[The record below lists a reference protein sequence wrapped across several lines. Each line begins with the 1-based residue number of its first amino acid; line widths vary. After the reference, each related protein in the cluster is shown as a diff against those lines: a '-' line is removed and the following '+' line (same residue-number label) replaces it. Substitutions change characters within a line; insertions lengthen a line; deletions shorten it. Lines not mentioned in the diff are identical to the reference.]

1 MIQQMIH
8 LGNVIVSLHY
18 TTHLKDFGKRHET
31 LKRLAKKQRNLT
43 FLGSNKFILDLQKS
57 MFWNLGKSNKSLVE
71 QKFALAKDE
80 HGGKEMPFRPQEWVH
95 IRGCG
100 GKRQQFCQCLDF

>member
-1 MIQQMIH
+1 M
-8 LGNVIVSLHY
+8 
-18 TTHLKDFGKRHET
+18 ET
-31 LKRLAKKQRNLT
+31 DGSVTLP
-43 FLGSNKFILDLQKS
+43 FLDQTNSFWDLQTS

-71 QKFALAKDE
+71 QKCVLAKDE

-100 GKRQQFCQCLDF
+100 EKRQHFCLSLDK